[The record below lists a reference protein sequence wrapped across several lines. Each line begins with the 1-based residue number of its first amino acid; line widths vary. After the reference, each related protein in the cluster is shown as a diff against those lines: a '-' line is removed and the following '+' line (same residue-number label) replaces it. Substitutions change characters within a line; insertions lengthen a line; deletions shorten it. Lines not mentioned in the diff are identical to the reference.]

1 MKIHLVVVVGVA
13 DQLIWSGWGDH
24 KAASGRG
31 AVPRRIQ
38 PHKQCAIEIGVVF
51 GCHWTY
57 IPSLSGDWASPWKCP
72 LAWSWWKRSTK
83 LDQTS
88 NFHGRVW
95 ALSGQLYIYIILFFF
110 LFYKTVAFTLS
121 RCELL
126 LSFKHLI
133 ITINT
138 FHWITPNLGW
148 FYKMGFLLAHV
159 NADWDCKGL
168 WE

>member
-24 KAASGRG
+24 KAASGCG

-38 PHKQCAIEIGVVF
+38 PHKQCANEIGVVS

-57 IPSLSGDWASPWKCP
+57 IPSLSGDWASPWKRP

-88 NFHGRVW
+88 NFHGRIW
-95 ALSGQLYIYIILFFF
+95 ALSGRLYIYIILFFCFFCF
-110 LFYKTVAFTLS
+110 LQNSSFYSLEV
-121 RCELL
+121 
-126 LSFKHLI
+126 
-133 ITINT
+133 
-138 FHWITPNLGW
+138 WIPAKLQAPDHHRQYNPLNHTQ
-148 FYKMGFLLAHV
+148 F
-159 NADWDCKGL
+159 GL
-168 WE
+168 VL